1 MVAVIVAT
9 LVGWGLVGT
18 VKSADDKG
26 APVAGAPAAAAEAPA
41 AGDVEKTQN
50 QWVQRSNEELEK
62 ADSLEKLFLIG
73 CAEQDIF
80 ELLLTQ
86 TAVKQAQSDKVKDLA
101 RQLHKD
107 DEELTRA
114 VQKVIEQKGLIMPQ
128 GISPILQH
136 ELKLIRAQQGEQ
148 FDLAF
153 VSAIKATRAKI
164 RSRLSDMSKVS
175 KDPAIKELATSA
187 LATVQQQQQEIRAT
201 ATALGL

>member
-1 MVAVIVAT
+1 VALMIAFVVAG

-18 VKSADDKG
+18 VRSAEDE
-26 APVAGAPAAAAEAPA
+26 PVAGAPAAGEPA
-41 AGDVEKTQN
+41 AANVEQTQS
-50 QWVQRSNEELEK
+50 QWVQRSGEELAK

-86 TAVKQAQSDKVKDLA
+86 AAAKQGQSDQVKALA

-107 DEELTRA
+107 DEELTRQ
-114 VQKVIEQKGLIMPQ
+114 VQKVIEQNGLIMPQ

-136 ELKLIRAQQGEQ
+136 ELKLIRNQQGEQ
-148 FDLAF
+148 FDIAF
-153 VSAIKATRAKI
+153 VSAIKSTRAKI

-175 KDPAIKELATSA
+175 KDPAIKEMATAA
-187 LATVQQQQQEIRAT
+187 LATVQQQTQEIRQVAS
-201 ATALGL
+201 AVGL